1 MDEAVFYI
9 TEGDPADKHSQE
21 SLGSV
26 SSIQTSHHFASFRN
40 ADCPRNGAVLTGMGP
55 GERLFIAGN
64 NKALITSYSWG
75 KESAEQRF
83 PVPENMA
90 CLGMANHPLTHSS
103 EVKPQYR
110 VPWLLAAG
118 SKSGKLYIW
127 EISSGNLLCVKDAH
141 YQEISVI
148 KFSQCGTFVFTGGL
162 DSRVMVWRTLDLVS
176 SESGAAKPYASF
188 TDHSLAITDVKISE
202 SALMSD
208 LRLYTASKDG
218 TLRVYDIMTKTL
230 LMTFVFSMPL
240 ECIARDPAGRALYA
254 GLNDG
259 TIRQVQMYTV
269 NPFTHV
275 LEAVGGHGKIITV
288 ESDPNL
294 QFTFV
299 HHHDG
304 NGSRPTSMAVSL
316 DGMFIVSGDSQGRV
330 FVSDVVT
337 KQVVKTFTPCKSGI
351 ACLDVG
357 VHSTRTLDGEAAF
370 DKKHRLLPTLKRVLV
385 STDPLEHLV
394 TMQIPEVEKSEIGF
408 AEWLQSKAQE
418 ELDFKQQFAE
428 TSVLK
433 STSREAELEEK
444 LQKVSN
450 AYNSLKTM
458 YEDLYAEHNK

>member
-9 TEGDPADKHSQE
+9 TEGDPADKKSQE
-21 SLGSV
+21 SLGAI

-40 ADCPRNGAVLTGMGP
+40 ADCPRYGAALTGMGS
-55 GERLFIAGN
+55 GERLFIAGR

-75 KESAEQRF
+75 KESADQRF

-90 CLGMANHPLTHSS
+90 CLRVAHHPLTGTNDT
-103 EVKPQYR
+103 KPAYS

-118 SKSGKLYIW
+118 STSGKLYLW

-148 KFSQCGTFVFTGGL
+148 KFSKCGTFVFTGGL

-176 SESGAAKPYASF
+176 EDSSAAKPYASF
-188 TDHSLAITDVKISE
+188 SDHSLAITDIEV
-202 SALMSD
+202 SASTLLSD
-208 LRLYTASKDG
+208 LRLYTASTDG
-218 TLRVYDIMTKTL
+218 TLRVYDVSTKSL
-230 LMTFVFSMPL
+230 LTTFVFSVPV

-259 TIRQVQMYTV
+259 TIRQVDMYVV
-269 NPFTHV
+269 NQFTHV
-275 LEAVGGHGKIITV
+275 LEAVGGHGKIVTV

-294 QFTFV
+294 HHTFV
-299 HHHDG
+299 HHQDG
-304 NGSRPTSMAVSL
+304 TSTPTTMAISL
-316 DGMFIVSGDSQGRV
+316 DGMLLVSGDTTGRV

-351 ACLDVG
+351 AYLEVG
-357 VHSTRTLDGEAAF
+357 VHSTKTLNGESEF
-370 DKKHRLLPTLKRVLV
+370 EKKHRLLPGLKRVLV
-385 STDPLEHLV
+385 SPDALEHVV
-394 TMQIPEVEKSEIGF
+394 TMQIPGVEKDEVEF
-408 AEWLQSKAQE
+408 QEWLQRKAHEEFEFKLGQE
-418 ELDFKQQFAE
+418 EEA
-428 TSVLK
+428 SRG
-433 STSREAELEEK
+433 REAELEEK

-458 YEDLYAEHNK
+458 YEELYAESNK